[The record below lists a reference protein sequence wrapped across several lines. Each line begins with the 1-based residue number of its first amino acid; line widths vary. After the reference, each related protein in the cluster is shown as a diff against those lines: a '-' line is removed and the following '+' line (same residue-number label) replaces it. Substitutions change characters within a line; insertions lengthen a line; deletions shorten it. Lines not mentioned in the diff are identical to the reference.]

1 MLATANRPTPPAAL
15 LPYQQAWLA
24 DRSEVKICEKS
35 RRIGITWATAVE
47 CVLEAA
53 ATGDDGQ
60 DCWYIGYSEDAALE
74 FIRDV
79 ADWTRKLSLG
89 LEAGGIEEVIID
101 NEGED
106 LLAYQVRFSSGY
118 RVTALTSRPRNLRG
132 KQGYV
137 VIDEAA
143 FHDDLP
149 GLLKAAMA
157 FLIWGGR
164 VAIISTHFGVNNTF
178 NKLCDDVRAGRYPYS
193 LHIITLDQALADG
206 LYRRICLQ
214 KREEWSQQKQDEWRA
229 GLIEFYGDDAQ
240 EELFCIPSKSGGA
253 YLSTALIESRMEDAL
268 IVRLDL
274 PDTFLI
280 LENGKARAAHERTRD
295 FERWL
300 ISEVEPVLRR
310 LRKDRPHYFG
320 FDFGR
325 VSDLSVFAPVELG
338 IKLVRTVPF
347 LVELR
352 NVPYDQQKEFLL
364 FVVPRL
370 PRFGG
375 GKLDAT
381 GNGEALGEFAATTW
395 GPEICEA
402 VKLNDTWYAEN
413 LPPFK
418 AAVEDGQQLLPR
430 DLLVRQDLGA
440 FQMINGT
447 PKLPKAKTS
456 SKRVDGKTVSR
467 HGDSGIAIVL
477 GHAASRGG
485 GGGGDYYA
493 VPRPGRTVDP
503 TYRNDD
509 DDYGGGLGEPRGRG
523 IF

>member
-1 MLATANRPTPPAAL
+1 MMNSQRGDLPAAL
-15 LPYQQAWLA
+15 LPYQQRWLA
-24 DRSEVKICEKS
+24 DTSEVKICEKS

-53 ATGDDGQ
+53 QEGDDGQ

-74 FIRDV
+74 FVRDV
-79 ADWTRKLSLG
+79 ADWAKKLGLG
-89 LEAGGIEEVIID
+89 LLEAGVEETIVD

-106 LLAYQVRFSSGY
+106 MLAYQVRFTSGH

-149 GLLKAAMA
+149 GLLKAAVA

-164 VAIISTHFGVNNTF
+164 VAIISTHFGVNNSF
-178 NKLCDDVRAGRYPYS
+178 NKLCEDVRGGRYPYS
-193 LHIITLDQALADG
+193 LHVITLDQALEDG
-206 LYRRICLQ
+206 LYKRICYL
-214 KREEWSQQKQDEWRA
+214 KHEPWSQAKQDKWRA
-229 GLIEFYGDDAQ
+229 DLIEFYGDDAQ
-240 EELFCIPSKSGGA
+240 EELFCVPSKSGGA

-300 ISEVEPVLRR
+300 IAEVEPALRR

-338 IKLVRTVPF
+338 IQLLRTVPF
-347 LVELR
+347 LIELR
-352 NVPYDQQKEFLL
+352 NVPYDQQREFLA

-370 PRFGG
+370 PRFAG

-381 GNGEALGEFAATTW
+381 GNGEALGEYAATTW
-395 GPEICEA
+395 GPEMCEA
-402 VKLNDTWYAEN
+402 VKLNDSWYATH

-418 AAVEDGQQLLPR
+418 AAVEDGLMRLPR

-467 HGDSGIAIVL
+467 HGDSAIALVL
-477 GHAASRGG
+477 GHAASC
-485 GGGGDYYA
+485 GGGDAGDYYE
-493 VPRPGRTVDP
+493 VKRPGRTVDP

-509 DDYGGGLGEPRGRG
+509 DDYGRGGLGEPRGRG